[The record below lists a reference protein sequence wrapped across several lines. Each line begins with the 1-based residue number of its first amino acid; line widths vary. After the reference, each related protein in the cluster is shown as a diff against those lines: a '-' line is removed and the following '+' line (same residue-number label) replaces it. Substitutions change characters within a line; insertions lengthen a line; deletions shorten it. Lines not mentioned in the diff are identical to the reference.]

1 MHKPRY
7 FSTWNMSVVSAK
19 HFPGNPWGV
28 PNCEEAHGK
37 HGVNIPYHTP
47 STSRKTAKTS
57 VTFIMSII
65 FYRCIG
71 LTADSIINHRNLAKV
86 CTNVHGSFPIARTI
100 LYNTKARSWPTMSTT
115 TIVSCLT
122 SLHRHFLDMSRH
134 SIRVKTTSH
143 TASPLPDLKPTSC
156 LVISSDPKPKN
167 DSIIFNLKSILVFL
181 NAV

>member
-19 HFPGNPWGV
+19 HFPGNPWARTVKNFMALNFKCRGKEWKKHLRPFLSV
-28 PNCEEAHGK
+28 SLLHAQGK

-86 CTNVHGSFPIARTI
+86 CKNVHGSFPIARTI
-100 LYNTKARSWPTMSTT
+100 LKQEVDPPCQLQLSLVAQPLSIATFL
-115 TIVSCLT
+115 ICLAIQ
-122 SLHRHFLDMSRH
+122 FG
-134 SIRVKTTSH
+134 
-143 TASPLPDLKPTSC
+143 
-156 LVISSDPKPKN
+156 
-167 DSIIFNLKSILVFL
+167 
-181 NAV
+181 

>member
-1 MHKPRY
+1 MEKTSSPILVG
-7 FSTWNMSVVSAK
+7 FFTSCSGQTW
-19 HFPGNPWGV
+19 
-28 PNCEEAHGK
+28 GK
-37 HGVNIPYHTP
+37 HTVPYPFNIQENGQNI
-47 STSRKTAKTS
+47 SN
-57 VTFIMSII
+57 
-65 FYRCIG
+65 FYRCMG

-115 TIVSCLT
+115 TIVSCST

-156 LVISSDPKPKN
+156 LVISSDPKQKKW
-167 DSIIFNLKSILVFL
+167 FYLKSILVFL